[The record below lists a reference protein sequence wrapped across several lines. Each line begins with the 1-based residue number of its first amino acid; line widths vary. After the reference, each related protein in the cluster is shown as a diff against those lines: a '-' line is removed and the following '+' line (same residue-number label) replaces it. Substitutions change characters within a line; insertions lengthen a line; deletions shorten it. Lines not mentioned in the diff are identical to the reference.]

1 MLLVAVEFRVD
12 PGRSGEFTDAAR
24 DLSEPTRREAGCRRF
39 EFWADLEG
47 SGRFLVFEEWAGA
60 DDLRAH
66 RETPH
71 VAAFREAIFGL
82 GAETVRV
89 SRYQASEVEV

>member
-1 MLLVAVEFRVD
+1 MLLVAVEFRVEPD
-12 PGRSGEFTDAAR
+12 RAGEFSDAAR
-24 DLSEPTRREAGCRRF
+24 DLSDPTRRETGCRRF

-71 VAAFREAIFGL
+71 VAAFREAVSGL
-82 GAETVRV
+82 GAEMVRV
-89 SRYQASEVEV
+89 ARYQASEAEV